1 MALNKANEGLPWVD
15 WNDEDQNIKGS
26 NEGLEAENLII
37 FNFFNIFLLNN
48 LIY

>member
-26 NEGLEAENLII
+26 NEGLEDEIEYIQFLS
-37 FNFFNIFLLNN
+37 IFLLNN